1 MSNRTHPK
9 SLNIYIFL
17 VSLLIIPM
25 PAVSEQEIISQH
37 DYSLYKGEI
46 LFGKSSYVLSKINQN
61 YFFEIKSS
69 TDGIFKMKKDERME
83 SSNYIINNNKINP
96 ITYVYSRK
104 KKDKEEELITNFK
117 RNSTAVTID
126 NGNTKEH
133 SNTKDNLDR
142 LSVQI
147 AFQEDMKKGVFESKY
162 KVIDK
167 GRSRIYKYKIHSD
180 DVIDTIFGKTNTIVI
195 RRIIENNK
203 RSTLTWYAVDHN
215 YIPVKI
221 EQYRKDTLKFTV
233 YLEEIVK

>member
-9 SLNIYIFL
+9 SLNIYIIL
-17 VSLLIIPM
+17 ASLLIIPM

-104 KKDKEEELITNFK
+104 KKDKEEELITNF
-117 RNSTAVTID
+117 RNSTAVTVD

-147 AFQEDMKKGVFESKY
+147 AFQEDMKKGIFESEY

>member
-9 SLNIYIFL
+9 SLNIYIIL
-17 VSLLIIPM
+17 ASLLIIPM

-46 LFGKSSYVLSKINQN
+46 LFGKSSYVLSKINHN

-96 ITYVYSRK
+96 VTYVYSRK
-104 KKDKEEELITNFK
+104 KKDKEEELITNF
-117 RNSTAVTID
+117 RNSTAVTVD

-147 AFQEDMKKGVFESKY
+147 AFQEDMKKGIFESEY

-203 RSTLTWYAVDHN
+203 RSTLTWYAVDYN
-215 YIPVKI
+215 YMPVKI

>member
-180 DVIDTIFGKTNTIVI
+180 GVIDTIFGKTNTIVI

-233 YLEEIVK
+233 YLDEIVK

>member
-180 DVIDTIFGKTNTIVI
+180 GVIDTIFGKTNTIVI

>member
-1 MSNRTHPK
+1 
-9 SLNIYIFL
+9 
-17 VSLLIIPM
+17 M

-180 DVIDTIFGKTNTIVI
+180 GVIDTIFGKTNTIVI

-233 YLEEIVK
+233 YLDEIVK

>member
-9 SLNIYIFL
+9 SLNICIFL

-104 KKDKEEELITNFK
+104 KKDKEEELITNFR

-147 AFQEDMKKGVFESKY
+147 AFQKDMKKGVFESKY

-180 DVIDTIFGKTNTIVI
+180 GVIDTIFGKTNTIVI

-233 YLEEIVK
+233 YLDEIVK